1 MQLTTENTKIGDIRR
16 LKHLYL
22 CPMASYIETIGLVAA
37 TLTTTAFFPQL
48 IKTVRTKSTGD
59 LSLPMYTLMFTGTVS
74 WLVYGLLKHDLP
86 VTLANAVSSAASF
99 VIFYY
104 KFRELQQKKADTVK
118 NR

>member
-1 MQLTTENTKIGDIRR
+1 MDR
-16 LKHLYL
+16 LKPLYL
-22 CPMASYIETIGLVAA
+22 YHMAQYIEYIGLLAA

-104 KFRELQQKKADTVK
+104 KFRELREQKRRDSSKLQ
-118 NR
+118 